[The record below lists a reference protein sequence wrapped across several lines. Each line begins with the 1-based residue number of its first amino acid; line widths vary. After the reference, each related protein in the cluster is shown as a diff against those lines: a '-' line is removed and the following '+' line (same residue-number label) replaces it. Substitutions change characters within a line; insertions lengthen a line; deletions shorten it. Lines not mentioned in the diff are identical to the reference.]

1 MAIKATIHKA
11 TVQVSDLDRNIYS
24 DHQVTIA
31 RHPSETDERMM
42 IRLLAFA
49 LNAPQNNDLGTLEFG
64 KDMWEP
70 DEPSLWQKDHTG
82 LIEHWI
88 ELGQP
93 DEKRIMKASGR
104 SKRVSVYSY
113 GNATAS
119 WWSGIAET
127 VARARHLTVWQ
138 IAAEQSEALGAL
150 AERSMDIQI
159 TIQDGIMLVS
169 EGTRSVEVTL
179 TCLVDGANP

>member
-11 TVQVSDLDRNIYS
+11 AVQVSDLDRNIYE
-24 DHQVTIA
+24 DHQLTIA

-42 IRLLAFA
+42 VRMLAFA
-49 LNAPQNNDLGTLEFG
+49 LNAPQNNDLGSLEFS

-93 DEKRIMKASGR
+93 DEKRIMKACGR
-104 SKRVSVYSY
+104 SKRVTIYCFSSSTP
-113 GNATAS
+113 A
-119 WWSGIAET
+119 WWSS
-127 VARARHLTVWQ
+127 VSDKLSRAQNLTVWYFP
-138 IAAEQSEALGAL
+138 AEQAEQLATL
-150 AERSMDIQI
+150 AERSMVIQL
-159 TIQDGIMLVS
+159 TVQDGTLFIS
-169 EGTRSVEVTL
+169 EGTRSVEITPE
-179 TCLVDGANP
+179 CLQSPRGN